1 MHVLKMLSA
10 VQVPVSFATRDPW
23 VPVHLNTPGGSP
35 RHYAP
40 SRASAPS
47 PGAVSEAQSE
57 DWVLSMNGAEVHS
70 RFLALDVGDDFSHGA
85 VLHSQ

>member
-1 MHVLKMLSA
+1 MHVQIYWGRMPSSNDPP
-10 VQVPVSFATRDPW
+10 VQVPVSFSTRDPW
-23 VPVHLNTPGGSP
+23 VPVHLNTPGDSP

-57 DWVLSMNGAEVHS
+57 DWVLSMNGAEV
-70 RFLALDVGDDFSHGA
+70 
-85 VLHSQ
+85 